1 MVDGNAVLRR
11 MNLAGS
17 LTTRL
22 PPSSVS
28 PPRSPWRR
36 SVFSRAMLSTLSS
49 ASRRLPPT
57 TPRYQRQGLPMLWFA
72 FILHVWH
79 IFFCVRASLSTHPLA
94 DGADNVNR
102 CARAVRPGRQRLGWE
117 PRVCWVDCVLVDRGR
132 LLVCTFFSSL
142 IPFNVDSGVR
152 IATDRPWTCVVCTY
166 PNRADDHECEL
177 CLTPRG
183 HDGATAGTSSTGGAS
198 TLEVGVRVVLR
209 WAGLVCRCPGTARA
223 ISVA

>member
-1 MVDGNAVLRR
+1 MEAFRF
-11 MNLAGS
+11 LAS
-17 LTTRL
+17 DVIYALKRL
-22 PPSSVS
+22 S
-28 PPRSPWRR
+28 PPPADNAAVPATGIADAVVR
-36 SVFSRAMLSTLSS
+36 FYFTCMA
-49 ASRRLPPT
+49 
-57 TPRYQRQGLPMLWFA
+57 Y
-72 FILHVWH
+72 
-79 IFFCVRASLSTHPLA
+79 FFGVRASFSTHPLA

-198 TLEVGVRVVLR
+198 TLEVGVCVVLR